1 METTTHID
9 TLDTRVAAIMYKV
22 LSQQRETAEQRSS
35 QYQPLSLKLNV
46 GQDLEVKKGKFRAA
60 SLAGIL
66 ASSEFFDVRQC
77 WRPPLKQF
85 QFKAPRDSE
94 SESHGPAVALKQRNT
109 PGFRNGGVTKTA
121 VS

>member
-66 ASSEFFDVRQC
+66 ASSEFFDLEATPQAIPIQSSTRFRVGKSWSSR
-77 WRPPLKQF
+77 
-85 QFKAPRDSE
+85 
-94 SESHGPAVALKQRNT
+94 GP
-109 PGFRNGGVTKTA
+109 
-121 VS
+121 